1 MKLASTRRRLRR
13 HWAAATA
20 LPLVM
25 AVGAADA
32 GIAHAAA
39 PGQPGLAAPEQ
50 GQPGLTAP
58 PQPPAQP
65 SLADWIPDPGPP
77 PDRPRPGQQTAPQR
91 ETLVQPQ
98 RSQPAPQPSDNESE
112 DEAHDE
118 PAAQTPPSA
127 PEPARPETFRFGSTT
142 VDVPNWIDP
151 ALVAKAQ
158 KYSDWAEWWIADGY
172 DRLGFSDQ
180 ESDRHAASTMAGA
193 GLGAYVG
200 GVLTTPVPAL
210 AGCGVGM
217 VAGGLIGFAAGGA
230 VAGVGAPLGATAG
243 IIGGCMV
250 GTAVVGLP
258 AAAVGLVGGGLI
270 GGAIGGAIGAGT
282 NVPAP
287 GPLPPLVELPPPPAP
302 APVPAPPPVP
312 VVDVGAIQQQVSQ
325 AAGAV
330 QQQVAQTADA
340 VQQQVNQA
348 AGAVQ
353 QQVGQ
358 AVESATQQVHTGV
371 DQFAASSPQA
381 GAAVAGLRDAV
392 HQLPKLTPEQAG
404 PVAAPINDLIGV
416 VSAAVG
422 A

>member
-1 MKLASTRRRLRR
+1 M
-13 HWAAATA
+13 
-20 LPLVM
+20 
-25 AVGAADA
+25 
-32 GIAHAAA
+32 
-39 PGQPGLAAPEQ
+39 
-50 GQPGLTAP
+50 
-58 PQPPAQP
+58 
-65 SLADWIPDPGPP
+65 ADWIPDPGPP
-77 PDRPRPGQQTAPQR
+77 PARPRPSQQTAPQR
-91 ETLVQPQ
+91 ETLIQPQ
-98 RSQPAPQPSDNESE
+98 RTDPAPQQSDNESG
-112 DEAHDE
+112 DDDRVQDK
-118 PAAQTPPSA
+118 PAAPQPA
-127 PEPARPETFRFGSTT
+127 PAPGPAQPTTFRFGSTT
-142 VDVPNWIDP
+142 VDVPDWIDP

-180 ESDRHAASTMAGA
+180 ESDRRAASTMAGA

-200 GVLTTPVPAL
+200 GIVTTPVPAL

-230 VAGVGAPLGATAG
+230 AAGVGAPLGATAG

-258 AAAVGLVGGGLI
+258 AAAVGLIGGGLI
-270 GGAIGGAIGAGT
+270 GGALGGAIGAGT

-287 GPLPPLVELPPPPAP
+287 GPLPPLVELPPPPPPAP
-302 APVPAPPPVP
+302 APAPMPP
-312 VVDVGAIQQQVSQ
+312 VVDVGA
-325 AAGAV
+325 V
-330 QQQVAQTADA
+330 QQQVTQAAGA

-358 AVESATQQVHTGV
+358 AVESVTAQVHASV

-392 HQLPKLTPEQAG
+392 HQLPTLTPEQAG
-404 PVAAPINDLIGV
+404 PAAAPINDLIGV